1 MNAQS
6 TTAVRG
12 PFLGKAYAGL
22 FEAVEVELSTQKR
35 PTAIV
40 GAFAVG
46 CRVRMKVKAV
56 LPPIEGLGEVVIT
69 GQRGEGAGSGALGLD
84 DWLPTAPGGLVTLAF
99 NPDSMSKSKDY
110 VYLAQGGGASAA
122 WRDCERFYAGVTREG
137 TLEPNRVTAAITTQP
152 RPQTTFF
159 RLMVAY
165 DRSPLNDPGVVHALA
180 IYYADPTLEPLLR
193 RNQVAHYMSA
203 PATTDTDALS
213 ALATGLFQ
221 LILDLAAS
229 GQAASSGVVFQRMAG
244 YLQAPGGAFRVP
256 PPANARQHLG
266 QLREL
271 VTSEPAGVPAA
282 VQNSIIS
289 WLAGNH

>member
-6 TTAVRG
+6 TAAARG
-12 PFLGKAYAGL
+12 AFLGKAYAGL
-22 FEAVEVELSTQKR
+22 FEAVEVELSAQKR
-35 PTAIV
+35 PTAIA

-46 CRVRMKVKAV
+46 CRVRMKVKAL

-84 DWLPTAPGGLVTLAF
+84 DWLPTAPGGVVALAF
-99 NPDSMSKSKDY
+99 NPGSMSKSKDY
-110 VYLAQGGGASAA
+110 EYLAQGGEALAA
-122 WRDCERFYAGVTREG
+122 WRDCERFYACATREG
-137 TLEPNRVTAAITTQP
+137 TLEPNRVAAAIATQP

-159 RLMVAY
+159 RLMVGY
-165 DRSPLNDPGVVHALA
+165 DRSPLNHPGVVHALA
-180 IYYADPTLEPLLR
+180 MYYADPTLEPLLR
-193 RNQVAHYMSA
+193 RNQLAHYMSA

-221 LILDLAAS
+221 LIFDLAAS

-256 PPANARQHLG
+256 PPANARQDLDR
-266 QLREL
+266 LRKL
-271 VTSEPAGVPAA
+271 VAWKPAGVPTA
-282 VQNSIIS
+282 VQKSIID